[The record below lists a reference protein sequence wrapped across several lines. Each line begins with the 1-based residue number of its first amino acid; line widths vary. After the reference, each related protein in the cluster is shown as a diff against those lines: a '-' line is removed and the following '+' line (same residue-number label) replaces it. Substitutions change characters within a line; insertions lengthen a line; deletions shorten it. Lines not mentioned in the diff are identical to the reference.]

1 MQYYTWLANNKCQN
15 RLVLLPFPLIV
26 LIIFT
31 SPPAPMPASPRI
43 TLTRRRPW
51 GLRWRSSIWFVTA
64 VVSLGITTDLLVYSA
79 IIPVIPFQLEHL
91 QYSSVSTLTGWLLCA
106 YSAGL
111 VLSTIPIAIYSERCS
126 SRRIPLIIGLIAL
139 IISQILLMLAPNY
152 ALMAIARVSQGIS
165 SSMIWVV
172 GLALLCDTTPEHMVG
187 RQLGI
192 AMTGLPVGLF
202 VGSPVGGAL
211 YSRFGF
217 HAPFIF
223 GSICAALDL
232 LARLLVIERHEAIRW
247 GVDPWAAYLPPV
259 ESAACLVP
267 DVQRLPTATPPVL
280 TVAMRI
286 SDNSNI
292 LELGPTAPELP
303 CLRSSAEKQQAALV
317 RKPASLLSVIT
328 DLLRS
333 PRALTALCMALVYGI
348 VNSMEEPTLPLH
360 LQALWHLNSSQVG
373 LVYLAT
379 FLPALISSPVA
390 GWLADHI
397 GTDYITVL
405 CLAFAAPWWL
415 VLTLRRFLAL
425 FITALALQSF
435 FVGGVVPA
443 VTSELAAVSR
453 NMQGV
458 GYAHVYG
465 AFNLAFGIGT
475 AVGPVIGGQIYDHVR
490 SGWTALCVITA
501 ALIVLCIMLAFCYTG
516 PDPLLSK
523 VFRQHVASKNVAV
536 SSSKEQTLGPPAPE

>member
-1 MQYYTWLANNKCQN
+1 
-15 RLVLLPFPLIV
+15 
-26 LIIFT
+26 
-31 SPPAPMPASPRI
+31 MPIRPRI
-43 TLTRRRPW
+43 SLARKRPW

-64 VVSLGITTDLLVYSA
+64 VVSLGITTDLLVYSV
-79 IIPVIPFQLEHL
+79 IIPVIPFQLENLH
-91 QYSSVSTLTGWLLCA
+91 YYGVSALTGWLLCA

-111 VLSTIPIAIYSERCS
+111 VLSTIPIAIYSEKHS
-126 SRRIPLIIGLIAL
+126 SRRIPLIFGLIAL
-139 IISQILLMLAPNY
+139 IVSQILLMFAPNY
-152 ALMAIARVSQGIS
+152 ALMAVARVSQGIS

-192 AMTGLPVGLF
+192 AMTGLPVGLL

-232 LARLLVIERHEAIRW
+232 LARLLVIERHEAIGW
-247 GVDPWAAYLPPV
+247 GVDPWAAYLPPAG
-259 ESAACLVP
+259 SAACLIGG
-267 DVQRLPTATPPVL
+267 VQRPQASMPSDSVL
-280 TVAMRI
+280 TVMGTM
-286 SDNSNI
+286 SDHSNV
-292 LELGPTAPELP
+292 LELGPITSGLP
-303 CLRSSAEKQQAALV
+303 RQSLVGMQHDDEAALV
-317 RKPASLLSVIT
+317 RKPSSLLSVIT
-328 DLLRS
+328 SLVRS
-333 PRALTALCMALVYGI
+333 PRALTALFMAFVYGI

-360 LQALWHLNSSQVG
+360 LQALWYLDSSQVG

-390 GWLADHI
+390 GWLADRI
-397 GTDYITVL
+397 GTDCITVL
-405 CLAFAAPWWL
+405 CLTLTVPWWL
-415 VLTLRRFLAL
+415 ILPLRKSLVL
-425 FITALALQSF
+425 FIVALALQSF
-435 FVGGVVPA
+435 FVGGVVPP

-475 AVGPVIGGQIYDHVR
+475 AVGPVMGGQIYDHVEH
-490 SGWTALCVITA
+490 GWMTICAITVT
-501 ALIVLCIMLAFCYTG
+501 LIMLCIILAFCYTG
-516 PDPLLSK
+516 PEPLLSK
-523 VFRQHVASKNVAV
+523 VFRHHVAPKDLAASLPK
-536 SSSKEQTLGPPAPE
+536 KQTSRPRESRIGP